1 MGGGFWRPSDSI
13 QEAKVVAA
21 AAAAA
26 LKGVLRC
33 KTLSPKRKVELQKP

>member
-21 AAAAA
+21 AAA
-26 LKGVLRC
+26 LKGILRC
-33 KTLSPKRKVELQKP
+33 KTLSPKRSNGLQEP